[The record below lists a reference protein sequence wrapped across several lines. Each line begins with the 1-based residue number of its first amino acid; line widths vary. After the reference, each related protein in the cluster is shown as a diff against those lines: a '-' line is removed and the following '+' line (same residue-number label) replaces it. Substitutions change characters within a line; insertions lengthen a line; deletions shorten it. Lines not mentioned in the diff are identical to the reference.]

1 MLDTGEIFLELRVD
15 SSKTPVF
22 RTFRTAYVPER
33 VRTTVPKSAPS
44 VWRKEVIDHVAD
56 SYASSARALARQ
68 DKNAKYVVTH
78 EDLKPA
84 LSMITS
90 RADCADFEAVGL
102 VHILN
107 RFPEK
112 MWEKGLRE
120 EVTLSLI
127 HI

>member
-15 SSKTPVF
+15 SAKTPVF

-33 VRTTVPKSAPS
+33 VRTSVPKSAPA
-44 VWRKEVIDHVAD
+44 VWRKEVIDHLAD

-68 DKNAKYVVTH
+68 DNNPKYVVTH

-90 RADCADFEAVGL
+90 RADCADFESSWLSSYSQSFSRENVG
-102 VHILN
+102 
-107 RFPEK
+107 
-112 MWEKGLRE
+112 KG
-120 EVTLSLI
+120 I
-127 HI
+127 A